1 MTREPPGVES
11 SDMSL
16 AFKLK
21 SGMRGRRHTEVT
33 MGRGEEYA
41 KRGRRLPDCSRGSRD
56 HKRKERV
63 ALELGLEGWTRHP
76 LCVASLAEVLLL
88 GWILRLS
95 GPREAGGW
103 EEV

>member
-1 MTREPPGVES
+1 
-11 SDMSL
+11 
-16 AFKLK
+16 
-21 SGMRGRRHTEVT
+21 MRGRRHTEVT
-33 MGRGEEYA
+33 MGRGGLCQGQEA
-41 KRGRRLPDCSRGSRD
+41 ARLFRGSRD
-56 HKRKERV
+56 HKREERV
-63 ALELGLEGWTRHP
+63 ALELGLEGWTEHP